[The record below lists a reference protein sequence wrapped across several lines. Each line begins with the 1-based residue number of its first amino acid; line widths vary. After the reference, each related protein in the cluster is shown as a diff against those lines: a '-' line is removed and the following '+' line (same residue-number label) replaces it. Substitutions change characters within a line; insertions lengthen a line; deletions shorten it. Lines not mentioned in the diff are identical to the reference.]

1 MDESKP
7 SIPPSEFRLWSASK
21 RTSPDIDPP
30 LAELAK
36 SDEPVAVER
45 QSRSGQIEPC
55 RSGFSDGPS
64 VAVYYRNEDE
74 VSEGFLIAL
83 GAMGLE
89 RIEQPFEPPR
99 RDSQNLSPSID
110 GDPLKTE
117 ITKGESKMR
126 YQLAPLYCRPWTLNG
141 ISARLIESHYE
152 NNYGAALNRLN
163 AISQEIEQL
172 DLNAASG
179 QSLARLKRDEIVAL
193 NSTLLHELYFAS
205 LGGDGRVLP
214 DALAS
219 AIAKDFG
226 SVDRWRQEFVG
237 IANGLAGGSGWVLLT
252 YVPRDG
258 RLINQ
263 IALDHVQS
271 IAGGVPILALDMY
284 EHAYHLEFGAN
295 ASAYIAAFMR
305 NIDWSAVSLRYED
318 AIKVAPPRPLEQKQF
333 ADVPSISV
341 EEVREMLKSG
351 TPVQIIDT
359 RPKHY
364 TTKAQDIME
373 GAIWRD
379 PERLDDWIGTL
390 SKTEPVVTFCVYGF
404 HIGCET
410 ASTLRKAGFDAR
422 YMSGGHFAW
431 KAIKGPVRLFG

>member
-1 MDESKP
+1 
-7 SIPPSEFRLWSASK
+7 
-21 RTSPDIDPP
+21 
-30 LAELAK
+30 
-36 SDEPVAVER
+36 
-45 QSRSGQIEPC
+45 
-55 RSGFSDGPS
+55 
-64 VAVYYRNEDE
+64 
-74 VSEGFLIAL
+74 
-83 GAMGLE
+83 
-89 RIEQPFEPPR
+89 
-99 RDSQNLSPSID
+99 
-110 GDPLKTE
+110 
-117 ITKGESKMR
+117 MR

-163 AISQEIEQL
+163 VISREIEQF
-172 DLNAASG
+172 DFSTTSD

-214 DALAS
+214 DAPAS

-263 IALDHVQS
+263 IASDHDPS

-295 ASAYIAAFMR
+295 AGAYIAAFMR
-305 NIDWSAVSLRYED
+305 NIDWSAVQLRHED

-341 EEVREMLKSG
+341 EEVREMLQSG
-351 TPVQIIDT
+351 TSVQIIDT

-373 GAIWRD
+373 GAVWRD

-431 KAIKGPVRLFG
+431 KAIKGPVRLFDDGALVNSRLTVTS